1 MSDNTQ
7 AKHLRGDLTEGSI
20 TKKLL
25 MFSLPMIAGNLISQ
39 LYNVV
44 DTIVVG
50 NFVGS
55 DAVAAVSSSFP
66 LMMLFNSLFFG
77 IAIGASIVVAQNYGA
92 KRLEIVNKTIN
103 TAFALIYI
111 VGVIITVVGLAFAR
125 PMLELLGTPANIIG
139 DSTTYL
145 AIIFAGTLGNIAYN
159 VGGGILRGMGDSRYP
174 LIFLSVAA
182 VLNIFLDL
190 LFVVVFHWDVA
201 GVAIAT
207 IISHFVSGA
216 LVHIRINS
224 GVYPVHVSP
233 KSMRIDKPLAKT
245 ILRLGVPSAI
255 QNVAM
260 SLGSVVIQSF
270 ANGFGSNYI
279 AANAIVQKVDG
290 FVVIPMMSFGMALS
304 TFVGQ
309 NVGARKLDRAH
320 EAINTALRIIVGFGI
335 VLGILLW
342 FFGGNVM
349 RIFTD
354 NRTVL
359 SIAGQGIRILAFFY
373 FIMGLNQN
381 LSGAMRGA
389 GASYAPMA
397 VSVIG
402 NFFRIPV
409 AYFIA
414 VRPQNQY
421 GLFWA
426 MVFSIIVQFVMLF
439 SYYRTGHWKTQGV
452 IKDDEKPVIEIM

>member
-7 AKHLRGDLTEGSI
+7 AHHLRGDLTEGNI

-25 MFSLPMIAGNLISQ
+25 IFSIPMIVGNLISQ

-55 DAVAAVSSSFP
+55 DAVAAVSASFP
-66 LMMLFNSLFFG
+66 IMMLFNALFFG
-77 IAIGASIVVAQNYGA
+77 VSIGAGIVVAQNYGA
-92 KRLEIVNKTIN
+92 KRLDIVNKTVN
-103 TAFALIYI
+103 TAFVLVYI
-111 VGVIITVVGLAFAR
+111 VGVIITIGGLALAR
-125 PMLELLGTPANIIG
+125 PMLELLGTPTNIIG

-145 AIIFAGTLGNIAYN
+145 AIIFAGSLGNMAYYI
-159 VGGGILRGMGDSRYP
+159 GGGILRGMGDSRYP
-174 LIFLSVAA
+174 LIFLSVSAA
-182 VLNIFLDL
+182 LNIILDL
-190 LFVVVFHWDVA
+190 LFVIAFHWGVA

-216 LVHIRINS
+216 LVHIRVNS
-224 GVYPVHVSP
+224 GVYPVHVSL
-233 KSMRIDKPLAKT
+233 KSMRIDKPLTAT
-245 ILRLGVPSAI
+245 ILRLGIPSAI

-270 ANGFGSNYI
+270 ANRFGSNYI

-290 FVVIPMMSFGMALS
+290 FVIIPMMSFGMALS

-309 NVGARKLDRAH
+309 NVGAGKIERARD
-320 EAINTALRIIVGFGI
+320 AINTALRLIVVFGLI
-335 VLGILLW
+335 LGVVLW

-354 NRTVL
+354 NQTVL
-359 SIAGQGIRILAFFY
+359 SVAGQGIRILAFFY

-397 VSVIG
+397 VSIIG
-402 NFFRIPV
+402 NFLRIPV

-414 VRPQNQY
+414 VRPENQY

-426 MVFSIIVQFVMLF
+426 MVFSIIIQFILLF
-439 SYYRTGHWKTQGV
+439 SYYRTGHWKTQGIV
-452 IKDDEKPVIEIM
+452 VEKEKPVLEIL